1 MTRTCRYEPCSKE
14 FTPNHPRQEFCE
26 PTCRANQHYVDH
38 PEKGRGVRR
47 GALQSVAAPPKEPF
61 DRDRILTALKA
72 RGSQGIHSHEIRRL
86 GLSGH
91 PSMRVSELEER
102 GYEIEHHREHKGRRP
117 GVRYVLVSEPDSVT
131 EAKAA

>member
-1 MTRTCRYEPCSKE
+1 VTYSLHCNACGSAFEAKRPHARYCSDACRTR
-14 FTPNHPRQEFCE
+14 HW
-26 PTCRANQHYVDH
+26 
-38 PEKGRGVRR
+38 KGAGGQ
-47 GALQSVAAPPKEPF
+47 GAQPDSERVLAQPF

-91 PSMRVSELEER
+91 PSMRISELEER
-102 GYEIEHHREHKGRRP
+102 GYSIEHHREHKGRRP
-117 GVRYVLVSEPDSVT
+117 GVRYVLVSEPRSVS